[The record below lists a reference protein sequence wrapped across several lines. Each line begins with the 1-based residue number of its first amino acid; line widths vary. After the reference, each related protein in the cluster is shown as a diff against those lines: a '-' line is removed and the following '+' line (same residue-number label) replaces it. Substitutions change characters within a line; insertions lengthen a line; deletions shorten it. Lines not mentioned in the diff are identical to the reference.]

1 MASFLPSVGAW
12 YKNMETGE
20 TFEVVALAD
29 DGMSI
34 EIQFFEGEVAELDSD
49 TWEELALSQLPPP
62 EDFSGPY
69 DDLEP
74 EEIEVDGSAQGRRWQ
89 NPLDRME

>member
-1 MASFLPSVGAW
+1 MAKFQPSVGQW

-34 EIQFFEGEVAELDSD
+34 EIQYFEGEVAEFESD
-49 TWEELALSQLPPP
+49 TWAELVLSLLPPP
-62 EDFSGPY
+62 EDWSGPF

-74 EEIEVDGSAQGRRWQ
+74 EEIELDGSANGQRRQ
-89 NPLDRME
+89 NPLDQIE